1 MKIDIDYLGWLDN
14 AKIDAVVCIP
24 WGAELPERYRFILPG
39 RTEVIDA
46 LVTDEGTKIDIQ
58 PERSASHRAL
68 RDALQS

>member
-1 MKIDIDYLGWLDN
+1 MKIDVDYLGWLAN
-14 AKIDAVVCIP
+14 PRIDAVVPIP
-24 WGAELPERYRFILPG
+24 YGAEVPERYRFVLPG
-39 RTEVIDA
+39 RTEVHDA

>member
-1 MKIDIDYLGWLDN
+1 MKIAIDYLGWLDN
-14 AKIDAVVCIP
+14 LKIDAVVPIP
-24 WGAELPERYRFILPG
+24 YGAELPERYRFILPG